1 MAKKLFFMAV
11 LMAVAI
17 GSTFSQS
24 GMVVLDAKNGS
35 IDDVVYDL
43 ILDKDIYNNKTIVIK
58 NAIYPEFGSNPNTG
72 FFKAVD
78 WFEDAG
84 TYRINQTNVMRSNNF
99 QFIFHPSQNDR
110 EGRKLMLD
118 LNGKYYTSPK
128 AVTLE
133 GKFVAH
139 QIQYGRAI
147 YPFLITSL
155 EINGQKYSGEI
166 PNQIEERW

>member
-1 MAKKLFFMAV
+1 MEKKLFFMTV
-11 LMAVAI
+11 LMAVVI

-24 GMVVLDAKNGS
+24 GTVVLDAKHGS

-43 ILDKDIYNNKTIVIK
+43 ILDKDMYNNKTIVIK
-58 NAIYPEFGSNPNTG
+58 DATYPEFGSRPNIG
-72 FFKAVD
+72 FANAVS

-84 TYRINQTNVMRSNNF
+84 TYRIIQTSVMRSNNF

-128 AVTLE
+128 VVTLE
-133 GKFVAH
+133 GKFFAH
-139 QIQYGRAI
+139 QIQYGPAI
-147 YPFLITSL
+147 YLFLITSL

-166 PNQIEERW
+166 PNQIEEHW